1 LVANWDISDALS
13 LKYVGSSREGYS
25 PTNIDFDNTGIN
37 LFDVPAVYDD
47 ENTTHEIQTNYIGD
61 GFTAVAGVYLYDG
74 KSCGVFD
81 AILGG
86 LGLTLETSGCNES
99 ESVAAYV
106 QTSIDLN
113 DKWSAT
119 LGARYTEE
127 ERKADVFYGFLL
139 GAVYPSSGWVDGY
152 TRAPEVGVPQSLGID
167 TNGDGI
173 LDAPKSETWS
183 RFTPRL
189 GLEYQYNDDTMF
201 YASYAQGFKSGTF
214 NPRASTNENAA
225 DPEIVNSFE
234 LGMKKDWGDT
244 LRTNITL
251 FSLEHDDR
259 QYIVVV
265 PDPNDATVLGQNL
278 GNAAKSDVTGLEA
291 EITYVATDNLT
302 FDFSLG
308 LLDADVEQDPNIT
321 TPLLGLSNTPDNT
334 YALSANYIMDSDV
347 GTFVFNAGYYYRDDY
362 LIFEDNDVLQQS
374 GYGMVNASVAWES
387 NEGTWYGNL
396 TAKNLTDEEYLLGGY
411 VFVGGVNDD
420 GSFLPGFGGDT
431 TVAGYYG
438 DPRTIH
444 LTVGYRF

>member
-1 LVANWDISDALS
+1 
-13 LKYVGSSREGYS
+13 
-25 PTNIDFDNTGIN
+25 
-37 LFDVPAVYDD
+37 
-47 ENTTHEIQTNYIGD
+47 
-61 GFTAVAGVYLYDG
+61 
-74 KSCGVFD
+74 
-81 AILGG
+81 
-86 LGLTLETSGCNES
+86 
-99 ESVAAYV
+99 
-106 QTSIDLN
+106 
-113 DKWSAT
+113 
-119 LGARYTEE
+119 
-127 ERKADVFYGFLL
+127 
-139 GAVYPSSGWVDGY
+139 
-152 TRAPEVGVPQSLGID
+152 
-167 TNGDGI
+167 
-173 LDAPKSETWS
+173 
-183 RFTPRL
+183 
-189 GLEYQYNDDTMF
+189 
-201 YASYAQGFKSGTF
+201 
-214 NPRASTNENAA
+214 
-225 DPEIVNSFE
+225 
-234 LGMKKDWGDT
+234 MKKDWGDT